1 MDIILNLCVFP
12 FLDPM
17 SSPTGPSAADIFSS
31 PQPGNA
37 KRRLFQPAASS
48 KPGTESVLVKQ
59 LNAGPPAERRPAENP
74 ESIYFRDLADSL
86 SRRLGTRVA
95 IKRRGRRGRLEI
107 EFYGDDDLNRLIGLL
122 EKVRL

>member
-1 MDIILNLCVFP
+1 MSP

-59 LNAGPPAERRPAENP
+59 LNAGVGDTVAA
-74 ESIYFRDLADSL
+74 
-86 SRRLGTRVA
+86 GTRSAAQQVSSNTTQTIMA
-95 IKRRGRRGRLEI
+95 VTSDGRQ
-107 EFYGDDDLNRLIGLL
+107 
-122 EKVRL
+122 VRTCYNVFVFGAKMQMGCELVWPGSYSVWLVSG